1 MPHDQCITCE
11 DIGRVAVL
19 GSLQEQL
26 ISVSIDR
33 SDHRSD
39 HCSDHRSDQSIVPYY
54 GSSLLD
60 LLIWIRNVASCAIH
74 CSVFCIVINGSDK
87 LN

>member
-11 DIGRVAVL
+11 DIGLVAVL
-19 GSLQEQL
+19 GSLQEQRL
-26 ISVSIDR
+26 CLVLSIEIDFGFR
-33 SDHRSD
+33 SIALPD
-39 HCSDHRSDQSIVPYY
+39 Y

-74 CSVFCIVINGSDK
+74 CSVFCIVIYGSDK